1 MAIVRSQWK
10 RAVTPEFGD
19 CPMLIGGDMVAAES
33 GEWMESVN
41 PATEVVHG
49 RVPAASPAD
58 VDRAVQAAAAAQPG
72 WAATSVFERARLLR
86 ELTAAIRA
94 RADDVLPLESADTGN
109 TIASLGND
117 IVLAAAYIE
126 MMAGLGIELKGETV
140 PATPG
145 NIHFTLRQ
153 PYGVVGRIVPFN
165 HPFLFAAAHL
175 AAPLMAGNAVVLKS
189 PDQSPLS
196 GSLMGEICR
205 EVLPPGLVNI
215 VSGQGIVTGDAI
227 VRHPRVRRIGFTGS
241 VPTGM
246 AIQRAAAETCIKHL
260 SLELGGKNPLIA
272 FPDAD
277 PEIVAQAAVAGM
289 NFAWSGQSCGST
301 SRLMLHESLHDEV
314 VERVVEQVRNIRLG
328 DPRETS
334 SQMGP
339 VNNAGQYRH
348 VMNMIDV
355 AREDGGQIL
364 CGGKRPEGDEFAQG
378 YWVEPTVIGDVTM
391 DMRIAQ
397 QEVFGPLL
405 SVLKWRDRDEALAM
419 ANATEFGLTAG
430 VWTNDLRTAIGMAQD
445 LECGLV
451 WINGGGRHFLGT
463 GFTGW
468 KNSGL
473 GREECLEE
481 LLSYT
486 QSKAV
491 HVMM

>member
-1 MAIVRSQWK
+1 VK
-10 RAVTPEFGD
+10 LEFGD
-19 CPMLIGGDMVAAES
+19 RPMLIGGEMTAAAG
-33 GEWMESVN
+33 GEWMDSVN
-41 PATEVVHG
+41 PATEAVHG
-49 RVPAASPAD
+49 RVPAAAPAD
-58 VDRAVQAAAAAQPG
+58 IDRAVSAAAAAQPG
-72 WAATSVFERARLLR
+72 WAARSVFERAALMR
-86 ELTAAIRA
+86 ELSAAIRA
-94 RADDVLPLESADTGN
+94 RAAEVLPLEAADTGN
-109 TIASLGND
+109 TIASLDND
-117 IVLAAAYIE
+117 ITLACGYIE

-140 PATPG
+140 PATAG
-145 NIHFTLRQ
+145 NLHFTLRQ

-196 GSLMGEICR
+196 GSVMGDICR
-205 EVLPPGLVNI
+205 DVLPPGIVNI
-215 VSGQGIVTGDAI
+215 VSGRGIVAGDAI
-227 VRHPRVRRIGFTGS
+227 VRHPLVRRIGFTGS

-246 AIQRAAAETCIKHL
+246 AIQRAAAEVGIKHL

-277 PEIVAQAAVAGM
+277 AQTVARAAVAGM

-301 SRLMLHESLHDEV
+301 SRLMVHDSLHDEV
-314 VERVVEQVRNIRLG
+314 VERVVAAVREIRLG

-339 VNNAGQYRH
+339 VNSAGHYQH
-348 VMNMIDV
+348 VMSMIDA
-355 AREDGGQIL
+355 AREDGARIL
-364 CGGKRPEGDEFAQG
+364 CGGGRPAGAMFAKG
-378 YWVEPTVIGDVTM
+378 YWVEPTVIGEVTM
-391 DMRIAQ
+391 DMRIGRE
-397 QEVFGPLL
+397 EVFGPVL
-405 SVLKWRDRDEALAM
+405 SVLRWHDRDEALAM

-430 VWTNDLRTAIGMAQD
+430 VWTNDLRTALAMAQD
-445 LECGLV
+445 LESGLV

-463 GFTGW
+463 GFSGW

-491 HVMM
+491 HVLL

>member
-1 MAIVRSQWK
+1 MSL
-10 RAVTPEFGD
+10 EFGD
-19 CPMLIGGDMVAAES
+19 RPMLIGGDMVTADS
-33 GEWMESVN
+33 GEWMDSVN
-41 PATEVVHG
+41 PATEEVHG
-49 RVPAASPAD
+49 RVPAATVTD
-58 VDRAVQAAAAAQPG
+58 VDKAVGAAAAAQLA
-72 WAATSVFERARLLR
+72 WAERSVFERGALLR
-86 ELTAAIRA
+86 ELAGAIRA
-94 RADDVLPLESADTGN
+94 RADKVLPLEAADTGN

-117 IVLAAAYIE
+117 IVLAAGYIE

-140 PATPG
+140 PATAG
-145 NIHFTLRQ
+145 NIHFTMRQ
-153 PYGVVGRIVPFN
+153 PFGVVGRIVPFN

-175 AAPLMAGNAVVLKS
+175 AAPLVAGNAVVLKS

-215 VSGQGIVTGDAI
+215 VSGKGIVTGDAI

-246 AIQRAAAETCIKHL
+246 AIQRAAAETGIKHL

-277 PEIVAQAAVAGM
+277 PQTVAAAAVAGM

-301 SRLMLHESLHDEV
+301 SRLMLHESIYDEV
-314 VERVVEQVRNIRLG
+314 LQQVVEQVRAIRLG
-328 DPRETS
+328 DPRDS
-334 SQMGP
+334 ASQMGP
-339 VNNAGQYRH
+339 VNSAGHYQH
-348 VMNMIDV
+348 VMSMIGT
-355 AREDGGQIL
+355 AAEDGARIL
-364 CGGKRPEGDEFAQG
+364 CGGERPAGDEFARG
-378 YWVEPTVIGDVTM
+378 YWVQPAVIGDVTM
-391 DMRIAQ
+391 DMRLGRE
-397 QEVFGPLL
+397 EVFGPVL
-405 SVLKWRDRDEALAM
+405 SVLRWSDRDEVLAM

-430 VWTNDLRTAIGMAQD
+430 VYTNDIKTAMGMARD
-445 LECGLV
+445 LESGLV

-463 GFTGW
+463 GFSGW

-491 HVMM
+491 HIMM

>member
-1 MAIVRSQWK
+1 MEV
-10 RAVTPEFGD
+10 EFGD
-19 CPMLIGGDMVAAES
+19 RLMLIGGEMAAAET

-41 PATEVVHG
+41 PASEVVHG

-58 VDRAVQAAAAAQPG
+58 VDRAVQAAAAAQPA
-72 WAATSVFERARLLR
+72 WAARSVFERGQLMRDLA
-86 ELTAAIRA
+86 AAIRA
-94 RADDVLPLESADTGN
+94 RADDVLPLEAADTGN

-117 IVLAAAYIE
+117 ITLAGGYIE

-145 NIHFTLRQ
+145 NIHFTMRQ
-153 PYGVVGRIVPFN
+153 PFGVVGRIVPFN

-205 EVLPPGLVNI
+205 EILPAGLVNI

-227 VRHPRVRRIGFTGS
+227 VRHPLVPRIGFTGS

-246 AIQRAAAETCIKHL
+246 AIQRAAAETGIKHL

-277 PEIVAQAAVAGM
+277 PQTVANAAVAGM

-314 VERVVEQVRNIRLG
+314 IEQVVAQVSAIRLG
-328 DPRETS
+328 DPRDS
-334 SQMGP
+334 ASQMGP
-339 VNNAGQYRH
+339 VNSAGHYRH
-348 VMNMIDV
+348 VTSMIGTAEADG
-355 AREDGGQIL
+355 ARIL
-364 CGGKRPEGDEFAQG
+364 CGGRRPDGAAFEKG

-391 DMRIAQ
+391 EMRIGR
-397 QEVFGPLL
+397 QEVFGPVL

-430 VWTNDLRTAIGMAQD
+430 VYTNDLKTALGMARD
-445 LECGLV
+445 LESGLV

-463 GFTGW
+463 GFSGW

-491 HVMM
+491 HIIL